1 MNKKNT
7 MKEEQKEEIKNEE
20 SLKNPIRQIIIE
32 TDGNNVNL
40 VKAEV
45 NGSIEL
51 IAILQKLIVFF
62 NNSKQQNDS

>member
-1 MNKKNT
+1 MNNKNT
-7 MKEEQKEEIKNEE
+7 MKEETKEEVKSEE
-20 SLKNPIRQIIIE
+20 TPKNPIRQIIIE

-45 NGSIEL
+45 SGSIEL